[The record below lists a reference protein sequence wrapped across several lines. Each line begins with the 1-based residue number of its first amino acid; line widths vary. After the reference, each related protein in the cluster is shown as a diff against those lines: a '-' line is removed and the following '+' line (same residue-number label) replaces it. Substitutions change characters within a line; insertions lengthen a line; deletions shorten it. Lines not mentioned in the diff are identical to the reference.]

1 MSKNKVNKIIE
12 MDNEVDIATK
22 KTTDEVEKKE
32 LVKKVEEA
40 NTKVKKAEVEKE
52 EEKKKSNKI
61 VKNTIIGALSISL
74 LFGGVGLIKN
84 PDFIKNLFNRNNNTQ
99 NVSGQENE
107 KDKDDEDRK
116 DKDETP
122 SNIDAGEVI
131 IGEDSN
137 GNSYRM
143 YKKNGK
149 VVIDTTYKSSRENE
163 VKSEEESNPVGTVD
177 GQMSEED
184 YKKQTEEE
192 INKAKEEG
200 KEIHEL
206 NDDVT
211 GIVGPDVEE
220 TKPENNE
227 PDLVTDGKNVIHMDE
242 EKTNVSSFED
252 EKTEE
257 DFADID
263 FDEYQ
268 IGD

>member
-1 MSKNKVNKIIE
+1 
-12 MDNEVDIATK
+12 
-22 KTTDEVEKKE
+22 
-32 LVKKVEEA
+32 
-40 NTKVKKAEVEKE
+40 
-52 EEKKKSNKI
+52 
-61 VKNTIIGALSISL
+61 
-74 LFGGVGLIKN
+74 
-84 PDFIKNLFNRNNNTQ
+84 
-99 NVSGQENE
+99 
-107 KDKDDEDRK
+107 
-116 DKDETP
+116 
-122 SNIDAGEVI
+122 
-131 IGEDSN
+131 
-137 GNSYRM
+137 M